1 MNSPCAA
8 STSVIGAKLRNG
20 AYNIDDVFEGLQD
33 VCAFPAPLYRYQL
46 YVDNLP
52 PNTTDMDLLKMFS
65 PFGAIRPGGTKAM
78 LASDGTC
85 TGIGYVNFNSQR
97 EALAAA
103 SALNQVILSVGQA
116 LIVKAASK
124 KVVDSSAW
132 DVIEEAADKKT

>member
-1 MNSPCAA
+1 MLNCCAWKCLTRFLRKLCVRMIIWYNQQLT
-8 STSVIGAKLRNG
+8 TS
-20 AYNIDDVFEGLQD
+20 
-33 VCAFPAPLYRYQL
+33 CAFPVPLYRYQL

-103 SALNQVILSVGQA
+103 SALNQVILPVGQA

-132 DVIEEAADKKT
+132 DFIEEAADKKT